1 MKEYMVTMWENS
13 DQDCLRE
20 LISFKTKEEALE
32 WAMKDIEFYGVGS
45 FQIDQI
51 DVDEKEI

>member
-1 MKEYMVTMWENS
+1 MKEYMVTMWESS

-20 LISFKTKEEALE
+20 LVCFATEEEAFE

-45 FQIDQI
+45 FQIDKI
-51 DVDEKEI
+51 DVDEV

>member
-1 MKEYMVTMWENS
+1 MKEYMVTMWESS

-20 LISFKTKEEALE
+20 LICFATEEEALA

-45 FQIDQI
+45 FEINKI
-51 DVDEKEI
+51 NADEAEV

>member
-45 FQIDQI
+45 FQINQI
-51 DVDEKEI
+51 DVDEEV